1 MEKKIDDM
9 SFEEAFAE
17 LNKILENFENGEV
30 SLETSISLYEKGML
44 LKNPKNRLQQK
55 NLKKKKIR
63 LMMRPRIH
71 QHQPSL

>member
-30 SLETSISLYEKGML
+30 SLETSINLYEKGML
-44 LKNPKNRLQQK
+44 LKNHCDQKLQNAEMK
-55 NLKKKKIR
+55 IKKVVGKK
-63 LMMRPRIH
+63 
-71 QHQPSL
+71 SEDAK